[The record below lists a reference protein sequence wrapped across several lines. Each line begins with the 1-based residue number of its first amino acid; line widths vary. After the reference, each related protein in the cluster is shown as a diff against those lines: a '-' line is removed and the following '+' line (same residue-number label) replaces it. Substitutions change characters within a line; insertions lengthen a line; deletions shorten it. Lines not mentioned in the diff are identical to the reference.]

1 MTPAIDLMDD
11 TFVVAERAE
20 VAAFF
25 RDPAVAR
32 EWWPGLTLTVHQDR
46 GLEGLRWTAAGELT
60 GSMEIWLER
69 WGDGVLVHWFLR
81 ADPTTSRGDGG
92 RLARDGGR
100 LARRYTAGFK
110 ERIHALKDRLE
121 HGRPAGVPR
130 LPPAR

>member
-20 VAAFF
+20 LAAYF

-32 EWWPGLTLTVHQDR
+32 EWWPRLTLTVRQDR
-46 GLEGLRWTAAGELT
+46 GLQGVRWTVAGELT
-60 GSMEIWLER
+60 GSAEIWLEP

-81 ADPTTSRGDGG
+81 GDPAASRGDGG
-92 RLARDGGR
+92 RLAR
-100 LARRYTAGFK
+100 RYTVGFK
-110 ERIHALKDRLE
+110 AKIHELKDRLE

>member
-1 MTPAIDLMDD
+1 MHLAGL
-11 TFVVAERAE
+11 A
-20 VAAFF
+20 
-25 RDPAVAR
+25 
-32 EWWPGLTLTVHQDR
+32 WPEEDR

-81 ADPTTSRGDGG
+81 GDPTGSSG
-92 RLARDGGR
+92 DGGR
-100 LARRYTAGFK
+100 LARRYTTGFK

>member
-1 MTPAIDLMDD
+1 MAPAIDLMDD

-20 VAAFF
+20 LATYF

-32 EWWPGLTLTVHQDR
+32 VWWPRLTLTIHQDR
-46 GLEGLRWTAAGELT
+46 GLEGVRWTVTGELT
-60 GSMEIWLER
+60 GSTEIWLER

-81 ADPTTSRGDGG
+81 AQPQPPPSSREVQ
-92 RLARDGGR
+92 RW
-100 LARRYTAGFK
+100 ARRYTVAYK
-110 ERIHALKDRLE
+110 ERIHELKDRLE

>member
-1 MTPAIDLMDD
+1 MAPAIDLMDD

-20 VAAFF
+20 LATYV

-32 EWWPGLTLTVHQDR
+32 AWWPRLTLTVHQDR
-46 GLEGLRWTAAGELT
+46 GLEGVRWTVAGELT
-60 GSMEIWLER
+60 GSTEIWLER

-81 ADPTTSRGDGG
+81 ADPARTPSPRGV
-92 RLARDGGR
+92 RR
-100 LARRYTAGFK
+100 LARRYTVAYK
-110 ERIHALKDRLE
+110 ERIHELKDRLE